1 MITSHGVY
9 ATATPMELYGLSG
22 DIKPTVTFNGVK
34 IENGSSFLEMDT
46 SKVYLYDAE
55 NDEWKEQ

>member
-1 MITSHGVY
+1 MITSHGTFS
-9 ATATPMELYGLSG
+9 TAEPMELYGLSG
-22 DIKPTVTFNGVK
+22 DSKPTDKFKGAK

>member
-1 MITSHGVY
+1 MITSHGTFS
-9 ATATPMELYGLSG
+9 TAEPMELYGLSG
-22 DIKPTVTFNGVK
+22 DTKPTEKFKGTK

>member
-1 MITSHGVY
+1 MITSHGTFSV
-9 ATATPMELYGLSG
+9 AEPMELYGLSG
-22 DIKPTVTFNGVK
+22 DSKPTEKFKGTK